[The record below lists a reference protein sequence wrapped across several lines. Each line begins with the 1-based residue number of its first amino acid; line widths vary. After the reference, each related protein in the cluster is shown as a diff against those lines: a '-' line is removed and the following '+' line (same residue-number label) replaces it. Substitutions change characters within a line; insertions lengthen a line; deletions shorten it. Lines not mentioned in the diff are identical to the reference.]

1 MYKGTC
7 VRVCV
12 CVCLCVCQNTSI
24 YTLMDLISLQEGHI
38 LLAHP
43 LYMSPEMF
51 ARSIELYVQRALF
64 STFSLYD
71 CSSRAFWGGGGGGAA
86 YKKLV
91 VCMCICHVTFAKML
105 SKMQKSQPQ
114 HNGSASLFTVLNS
127 LYSTIHWQCSVCT
140 ECVFCATLV
149 WCMLSG

>member
-1 MYKGTC
+1 MACSVLYQINVLLPCAQCTKGHAFG
-7 VRVCV
+7 CV
-12 CVCLCVCQNTSI
+12 CACLCVCQNTSI

-64 STFSLYD
+64 ATFS
-71 CSSRAFWGGGGGGAA
+71 FFGGGGLLI
-86 YKKLV
+86 KNWWCL
-91 VCMCICHVTFAKML
+91 CMCICHLTFAKML

-127 LYSTIHWQCSVCT
+127 LYSTVH
-140 ECVFCATLV
+140 
-149 WCMLSG
+149 